1 MKKSTTATLAVL
13 AIIGLI
19 ILGLRVESAFDH
31 STDIIGPIRTSND
44 GPIADGHESNDG
56 EDLPIEG
63 SGKSSLQTNH
73 EPAIPRLVVGA
84 VEYGTAEYLTA
95 QDHIQD
101 VMPHPVT
108 VLRSRLVLIDSSW
121 LDRAV
126 VPAEISLQLFEDTV
140 CHAKHKGVKDF
151 SSGSWVW
158 IGSCELRGETP
169 VRLHKSPQGYIRGTI
184 QVGGTK
190 YVIDRVAKNIYVIYH
205 VNPAKY
211 YQVD

>member
-1 MKKSTTATLAVL
+1 MHSVSSFAILLAMSAATASGSELENQPASPEAAIKQDAPELIVAAV
-13 AIIGLI
+13 
-19 ILGLRVESAFDH
+19 E
-31 STDIIGPIRTSND
+31 
-44 GPIADGHESNDG
+44 
-56 EDLPIEG
+56 EG
-63 SGKSSLQTNH
+63 S
-73 EPAIPRLVVGA
+73 
-84 VEYGTAEYLTA
+84 AEYLTA

-126 VPAEISLQLFEDTV
+126 VPAEISIQLFEDTV